1 MEAIDILAELFHGV
15 SMAVFCGGLLFC
27 LACVI
32 DARGY
37 DENSNNNRP

>member
-1 MEAIDILAELFHGV
+1 MEAIDILAELFHAV

-37 DENSNNNRP
+37 DENDDRA

>member
-1 MEAIDILAELFHGV
+1 MGEVDIAAELFHGV

-32 DARGY
+32 DARRY
-37 DENSNNNRP
+37 DDDSNDWA

>member
-1 MEAIDILAELFHGV
+1 MAEVDILAELFHTV

-37 DENSNNNRP
+37 DENDDRA

>member
-1 MEAIDILAELFHGV
+1 MGEIDIAAELFHAV
-15 SMAVFCGGLLFC
+15 SMAVFCSGLLFC

-37 DENSNNNRP
+37 DENDDRT

>member
-1 MEAIDILAELFHGV
+1 MGEIDILAELFHAV

-32 DARGY
+32 DAGAYSEDDDRA
-37 DENSNNNRP
+37 

>member
-1 MEAIDILAELFHGV
+1 MDAIDIAAELFHGV

-37 DENSNNNRP
+37 DENDDRA